1 MLGDVE
7 RYVAEH
13 AERMIGELQEFVAIH
28 SVSTA
33 GDDMTAAVRFVERAL
48 RQAGAEPRI
57 FPTAGNPIV
66 YAEWGPAD
74 ASVQLLLYGHYDVF
88 PADDAE
94 AWRTPPFQGTIVGD
108 RLYGRGA
115 GDNKGQVLAHVQ
127 ALRMLHEEG
136 WRLPVRV
143 KALIE
148 GEEEVGSRNLA
159 PFVHEH
165 KELLRADLC
174 FYADGPMYDVEGDQ
188 PVLLHGV
195 RGAVV
200 FELRAEGARRTLH
213 SGNFGG
219 VAPTPALSLARFFAD
234 AVAPDGTLRIPGVNE
249 GAPEIDD
256 RLRAVLESLPDIRSS
271 LEREMG
277 VSPVGDG
284 TAASAHERLLCRP
297 FLNLAGFTAGRTG
310 EGVRP
315 VIPPEAVAMVD
326 MRLVGD
332 QDPDHVLGCIRR
344 FLERPEYEGITM
356 RPLVRHKPSRTPLDH
371 RYGDALKR
379 AVERGFGRAPL
390 PVPGLAA
397 TTPEHAFTRT
407 LGLPT
412 VNAPYAPHD
421 ESNHAPNESTK
432 LSLYLGGVRT
442 TAYVIEELADQA
454 RGRASGELED

>member
-1 MLGDVE
+1 VAGEVE
-7 RYVAEH
+7 RYVADHE
-13 AERMIGELQEFVAIH
+13 ERMVGELQDFIAIR
-28 SVSTA
+28 SVSTT
-33 GDDMTAAVRFVERAL
+33 GDDMTPAVRFVERTL
-48 RQAGAEPRI
+48 RQAGAEPRV
-57 FPTAGNPIV
+57 FETAGNPIV

-74 ASVQLLLYGHYDVF
+74 ASVELLLYGHYDVF
-88 PADDAE
+88 PADDAD
-94 AWRTPPFQGTIVGD
+94 AWNTPPFQGTKVGD

-127 ALRMLHEEG
+127 ALRMLHERG
-136 WRLPVRV
+136 ARLPVRV

-148 GEEEVGSRNLA
+148 GEEEVGSKHLA
-159 PFVHEH
+159 PFVAEH
-165 KELLRADLC
+165 ADLLRADLC
-174 FYADGPMYDVEGDQ
+174 YYADGPMFDVEGDQ

-200 FELRAEGARRTLH
+200 FELRAQGARRALH

-219 VAPTPALSLARFFAD
+219 VAPTPALSLARFFAE

-249 GAPEIDD
+249 GVPEIDEG
-256 RLRAVLESLPDIRSS
+256 LRRVLESLPDIRGS

-277 VSPVGDG
+277 VPPVGDG
-284 TAASAHERLLCRP
+284 TPANVHERLLCRP

-315 VIPPEAVAMVD
+315 AIPPEAVAMVD
-326 MRLVGD
+326 MRLVGE
-332 QDPDHVLGCIRR
+332 QDPDHVLDRIRR
-344 FLERPEYEGITM
+344 FLERPEFEGITM
-356 RPLVRHKPSRTPLDH
+356 RVLVRHKPSRTPLDH
-371 RYGDALKR
+371 PYAEPLRR

-421 ESNHAPNESTK
+421 ECNHAPNESTK
-432 LSLYLGGVRT
+432 ISLYLGGVRT
-442 TAYVIEELADQA
+442 TAYVIEELARQA
-454 RGRASGELED
+454 RPRA